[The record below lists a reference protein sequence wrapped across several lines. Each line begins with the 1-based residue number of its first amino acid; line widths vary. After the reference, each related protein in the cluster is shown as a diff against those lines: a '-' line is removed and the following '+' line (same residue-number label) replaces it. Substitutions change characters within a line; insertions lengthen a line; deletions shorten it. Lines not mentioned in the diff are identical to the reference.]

1 MAIVSVRLLLAVLV
15 VSFAGVRAWS
25 APALEVYGALPA
37 IEFMSLSP
45 SGDRFAFVAVD
56 GETRKLFVRQVGGD
70 ALVVANVGA
79 AKVRDI
85 EWGDENHVVAMVSRT
100 ITKAAFD
107 YKQEATAAVVL
118 DVATGKSFRA
128 LENRADSLDAISGFY
143 GAYQA
148 DGRWWGLFRS
158 QSRVTYRGALYR
170 VDLESGAVQKL
181 ADSGS
186 RGFGW
191 VIGPHGEIAAR
202 TDFEPVAKVLNVTP
216 GPDGK
221 QVLLS
226 RRDLLSDIGVPGLGR
241 TADTVVVVDK
251 SGDTDLYEEMSLRD
265 GARTSLPQSSDYDDL
280 IWDPTSH
287 LLVGAML
294 KGDRGALFFD
304 PARQARYNAIRKA
317 FPQLQVRV
325 RSFNRAFD
333 RLIVFTEGGD
343 DAGTYWLL
351 DARSGQATALGAA
364 YPAISHADV
373 GPTRWFTYKAQDG
386 LQIEA
391 VLTLPPGRPEKGLP
405 LIVLPHGGPLDI
417 EDRLGFDWWAQAFAS
432 RGYAVLKPNY
442 RGSGGRGAAFR
453 KAGLGQWGRK
463 MQTDLSDGVAALA
476 AQGVV
481 DPKRVCIVGGSY
493 GGYAAL
499 AGVTMQSGIYRCA
512 VSYGGLSDMGLD
524 LARLGD
530 SKSYASAGD
539 RYMRAALGV
548 TWAGDPV
555 VKTISPVY
563 FADKASAPVLL
574 IHGKDDTVVTI
585 AQSRE
590 MEMALRHAG
599 KSVELKELEGEDHWL
614 SKQKTRT
621 EMLRA
626 SVGFVEKWNP
636 PG

>member
-1 MAIVSVRLLLAVLV
+1 MVILRVLAAVLV
-15 VSFAGVRAWS
+15 ATLAFGRAWA
-25 APALEVYGALPA
+25 APALSAYGALPA

-79 AKVRDI
+79 AKVR
-85 EWGDENHVVAMVSRT
+85 ELQWGDENHVVARISRT
-100 ITKAAFD
+100 ITKAAIN

-118 DVATGKSFRA
+118 DVASGKSFRA
-128 LENRADSLDAISGFY
+128 FEKRADAIDAISGFY
-143 GAYQA
+143 GAFQA

-158 QSRVTYRGALYR
+158 QSSVTYQGALYR
-170 VDLESGAVQKL
+170 VDLENGAVDKL
-181 ADSGS
+181 ADTGS
-186 RGFGW
+186 RGFDW
-191 VIGPHGEIAAR
+191 IIGQHGEIAAR
-202 TDFEPVAKVLNVTP
+202 IDFDPVAKVLNLTP

-221 QVLLS
+221 QVLFS
-226 RRDLLSDIGVPGLGR
+226 RTDKLASIDVPGLGR
-241 TADTVVVVDK
+241 TPDTVVVIDK
-251 SGDTDLYEEMSLRD
+251 SGDEDLYEEVSLRD
-265 GARTSLPQSSDYDDL
+265 GARTPLPQSSDYDDL
-280 IWDPTSH
+280 IWDPASH
-287 LLVGAML
+287 LLAGAVL

-304 PARQARYNAIRKA
+304 PARQARYQAIRKA
-317 FPQLQVRV
+317 FPHLQVQV

-333 RLIVFTEGGD
+333 RLIVFTDGGD

-351 DARSGQATALGAA
+351 DARTGKATALGSA
-364 YPAISHADV
+364 YPGIGHAEV
-373 GPTRWFTYKAQDG
+373 GPSRWFKYKAQDG

-391 VLTLPPGRPEKGLP
+391 LLTLPPGRTEKALP

-432 RGYAVLKPNY
+432 RGYAVLQPNY

-453 KAGLGQWGRK
+453 KAGLGEWGRK

-476 AQGVV
+476 IQGIV
-481 DPKRVCIVGGSY
+481 DPRRVCIVGGSY

-499 AGVTMQSGIYRCA
+499 AGVTMQSGVYRCA

-524 LARLGD
+524 LARFGD

-563 FADKASAPVLL
+563 FADKASAPILL
-574 IHGKDDTVVTI
+574 IHGKDDTVVPI

-590 MEMALRHAG
+590 METALRHAG
-599 KSVELKELEGEDHWL
+599 KSVDFKELEGEDHWL

-621 EMLRA
+621 EMLNVSMA
-626 SVGFVEKWNP
+626 FVQKWNP
-636 PG
+636 AD